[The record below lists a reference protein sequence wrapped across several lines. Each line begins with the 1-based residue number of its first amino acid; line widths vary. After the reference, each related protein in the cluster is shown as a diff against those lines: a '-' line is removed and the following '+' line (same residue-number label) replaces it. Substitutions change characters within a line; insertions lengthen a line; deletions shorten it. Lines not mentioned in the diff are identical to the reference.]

1 MKMHNMHCNE
11 ELEQY
16 YLEKYYENL
25 NNIINEH
32 DRT

>member
-1 MKMHNMHCNE
+1 MYNIYWDE

-16 YLEKYYENL
+16 YLDKYYENL